1 MIKKNVTFYQYKI
14 LKIIYP
20 NVKVLKANDNTAT
33 IVVSK

>member
-14 LKIIYP
+14 LKVIYP

-33 IVVSK
+33 IVISK

>member
-14 LKIIYP
+14 LKVIYP